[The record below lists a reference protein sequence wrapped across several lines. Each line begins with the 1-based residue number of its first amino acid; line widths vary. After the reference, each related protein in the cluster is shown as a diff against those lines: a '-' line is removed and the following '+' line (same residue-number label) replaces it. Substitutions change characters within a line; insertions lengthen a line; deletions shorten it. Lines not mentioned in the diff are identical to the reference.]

1 MKGLFLT
8 YQQTLPAKLLW
19 GIENI
24 AVSILAKL
32 KSYSRPLWELTRTHM
47 TCHLV
52 LFDRYLV
59 FFLEVIHHTIFNQG
73 RRGLLYLFLSTL
85 VECTYSSSGLAK
97 QSSRNIFRIYM
108 EIIVFFST
116 GGRGKGEKCF
126 RSLIVFTI
134 LTHFIFV

>member
-59 FFLEVIHHTIFNQG
+59 FFLEVIHHTILHQG
-73 RRGLLYLFLSTL
+73 RGACFLSYFL
-85 VECTYSSSGLAK
+85 FSVRLY
-97 QSSRNIFRIYM
+97 
-108 EIIVFFST
+108 FFV
-116 GGRGKGEKCF
+116 RRC
-126 RSLIVFTI
+126 
-134 LTHFIFV
+134 